1 MNISVEVTPDLLKYL
16 DGKVKSGMF
25 KSRSEA
31 VRTAIRDMI
40 QSDLQQQLKDKG
52 ITLKDIDRLRDDV
65 AGELLEKRY
74 GKKAGKSDS

>member
-31 VRTAIRDMI
+31 MRSAIRDMI
-40 QSDLQQQLKDKG
+40 QRDLQYQLKEKG
-52 ITLKDIDRLRDDV
+52 ITLKDIESLRNDV

-74 GKKAGKSDS
+74 GGKKGKGHS